1 MRNVDESCI
10 AEVHEFKPDEIK
22 QLRERFNISQPIFSR
37 YLNINV
43 STIQKWENG
52 AKHPNGLSLK
62 LLSIVQKYGINV
74 LM

>member
-22 QLRERFNISQPIFSR
+22 QLPERFNISQPIFSR

-43 STIQKWENG
+43 STIQKW
-52 AKHPNGLSLK
+52 KM
-62 LLSIVQKYGINV
+62 VQNIPTVYHLNCYQLYKNTE
-74 LM
+74 LTF